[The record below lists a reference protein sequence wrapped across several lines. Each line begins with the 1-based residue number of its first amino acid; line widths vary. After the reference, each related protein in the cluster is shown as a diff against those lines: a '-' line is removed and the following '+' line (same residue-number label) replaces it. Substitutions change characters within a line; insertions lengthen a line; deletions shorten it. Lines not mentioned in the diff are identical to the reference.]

1 MLRQAGN
8 CFIGYI
14 ILSRCDRVADC
25 PWSEDERQCVALA
38 RAGEL
43 LLAGDGTPIDE
54 EQVINW
60 SLMFSCVNM
69 LFSGN
74 TGAVQ

>member
-1 MLRQAGN
+1 M
-8 CFIGYI
+8 
-14 ILSRCDRVADC
+14 ADC

-54 EQVINW
+54 EQVGNW
-60 SLMFSCVNM
+60 SLQLVIAG
-69 LFSGN
+69 LREHW
-74 TGAVQ
+74 